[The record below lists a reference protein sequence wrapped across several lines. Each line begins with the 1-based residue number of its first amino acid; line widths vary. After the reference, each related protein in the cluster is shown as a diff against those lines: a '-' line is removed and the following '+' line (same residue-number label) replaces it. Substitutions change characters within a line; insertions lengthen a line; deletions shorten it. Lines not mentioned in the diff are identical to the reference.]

1 MNSSALIRNIR
12 AFSLPSRQAKLPQF
26 YFVLFLLYLRIL
38 KGNRM
43 NRFLVTGGAGFIGSN
58 ICKRLV
64 SEGCFVRVVDN
75 LLTGKKSNL
84 SSIIDKIEFIEGDLY
99 DPSVARSA
107 VKGID
112 AVLHQAALPSVPKSV
127 DNPAAT
133 HKHCVDVTFAVLL
146 ASRDAGVKRLVYAGS
161 SSAYGDTP
169 TLPKVE
175 TMLPQPLS
183 PYAAAKLMGEY
194 YCSVFYKVFGL
205 ETISLRYFN
214 VFGPQQ
220 DPTSQYA
227 AAIPAFVTS
236 ILKDKPPTIY
246 GDGEQSRDFTYVD
259 NVVDA
264 NLLAARA
271 KKTSGEVVNIACGE
285 SITVNRVIAAIN
297 NLTGRKVNPIYAP
310 TRPGDVKHSLADI
323 TAAKKLIGFKPKVSF
338 EDGLRLSIDWYS
350 KNLL

>member
-1 MNSSALIRNIR
+1 MN
-12 AFSLPSRQAKLPQF
+12 K
-26 YFVLFLLYLRIL
+26 
-38 KGNRM
+38 
-43 NRFLVTGGAGFIGSN
+43 FLVTGGAGFIGSN
-58 ICKRLV
+58 ICKKLI
-64 SEGCFVRVVDN
+64 SQGCSVRVVDN

-84 SSIIDKIEFIEGDLY
+84 AGILDKIEFIEADMGD
-99 DPSVARSA
+99 PAVATGA
-107 VKGID
+107 MKGID
-112 AVLHQAALPSVPKSV
+112 VVLHQGALPSVPRSV
-127 DNPAAT
+127 DDPAAT
-133 HKHCVDVTFAVLL
+133 HRHCVNATFNLLL
-146 ASRDAGVKRLVYAGS
+146 AARDAKVKRFVYAAS

-175 TMLPQPLS
+175 TMPVNPLS

-236 ILKDKPPTIY
+236 ILKNQPPTIY

-259 NVVDA
+259 NVVEA
-264 NLLAARA
+264 NLLAARV
-271 KKTSGEVVNIACGE
+271 KKTGGDVVNVACGE
-285 SITVNRVIAAIN
+285 AITVNAIIAMIN
-297 NLTGRKVNPIYAP
+297 EITGRKVKPVYEP
-310 TRPGDVKHSLADI
+310 TRKGDVKHSLADI
-323 TAAKKLIGFKPKVSF
+323 TAAKKLLGFKPVVSF
-338 EDGLRLSIDWYS
+338 SDGLKLAIDWYS